1 MQKKNI
7 FFNIFNSFK
16 FSNKFIFIWISLFY
30 LFLFNQQK
38 SDVIRLQDKFEEE
51 IQKTFNSNDKVNIN
65 KIEEKIFGKEIN
77 QLMILNQ

>member
-7 FFNIFNSFK
+7 LFNIFNSFK